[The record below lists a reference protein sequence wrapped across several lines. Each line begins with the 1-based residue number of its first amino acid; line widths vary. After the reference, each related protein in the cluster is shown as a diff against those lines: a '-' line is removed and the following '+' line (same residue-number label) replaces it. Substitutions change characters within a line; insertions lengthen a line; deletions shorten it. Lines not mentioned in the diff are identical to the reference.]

1 MTRLSKRI
9 FIDPITGEAPPIRL
23 CDHEG
28 CTAEGLYPAPR
39 SPEDLRRYHWFCL
52 PHVQEYNRR
61 WDFYRDMP
69 QEAIE
74 TSRED
79 DRLWNR
85 LRSSRAS
92 LDVEAFLS
100 GKQSRPATESDI
112 PPAWR
117 DLDLPTL
124 QALRESLSILGLSN
138 PRVDFDTIQK
148 TYKALAKKHHP
159 DQQHTT
165 AEDEDKM
172 KDINA
177 AYALMRRH
185 RMVFGG

>member
-9 FIDPITGEAPPIRL
+9 FIDPITGEAPPVRL

-28 CTAEGLYPAPR
+28 CMAEGLYPAPQ
-39 SPEDLRRYHWFCL
+39 SPGDLRRYYWFCL
-52 PHVQEYNRR
+52 PHVQAYNRQ

-85 LRSSRAS
+85 LRSGRAS
-92 LDVEAFLS
+92 LNVESFLYQ
-100 GKQSRPATESDI
+100 KQPRPVPDTDI
-112 PPAWR
+112 PPRWR

-124 QALRESLSILGLSN
+124 QALRDRLSILGLSN

-148 TYKALAKKHHP
+148 TYKTLAKQHHP

-165 AEDEDKM
+165 PTDEDRM

-177 AYALMRRH
+177 AYAVLRRH
-185 RMVFGG
+185 RGVFGG

>member
-1 MTRLSKRI
+1 VSRLSKRI
-9 FIDPITGEAPPIRL
+9 FIDPITGEAPPARL

-28 CTAEGLYPAPR
+28 CGAEGLYPAPQ
-39 SPEDLRRYHWFCL
+39 SPGALRRYYWFCL

-69 QEAIE
+69 EEAIE
-74 TSRED
+74 ESRED

-85 LRSSRAS
+85 VRSNRAS
-92 LDVEAFLS
+92 LNIEDFLS
-100 GKQSRPATESDI
+100 NKQPRTPPESDI
-112 PPAWR
+112 PPGWR

-124 QALRESLSILGLSN
+124 QALRESLNILGLSN
-138 PRVDFDTIQK
+138 PRVDFETIQK
-148 TYKALAKKHHP
+148 TYKTLAKKHHP

-165 AEDEDKM
+165 SEDEEKM

-177 AYALMRRH
+177 AYALLRRH
-185 RMVFGG
+185 RGVFGG

>member
-177 AYALMRRH
+177 AYALLRRH